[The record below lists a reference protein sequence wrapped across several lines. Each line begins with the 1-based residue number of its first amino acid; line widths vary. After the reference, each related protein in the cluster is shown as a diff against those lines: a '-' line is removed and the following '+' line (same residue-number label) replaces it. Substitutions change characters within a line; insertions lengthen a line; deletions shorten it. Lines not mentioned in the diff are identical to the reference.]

1 MGVERFGVDLLSD
14 RNWLHRGVEHG
25 RGLRAAAETKLPD
38 GRTGP
43 AGLDPRG
50 LVDVLPDPLVV
61 IDAAGMVC
69 WGNPAATEQLGWR
82 LEDWVGRPAML
93 LVHPDDV
100 GLAAEALTTVHTK
113 PLGTPIELRVR
124 VADGSYRLMELRGRP
139 VVDPSGAPMIIA
151 ILRDITERR
160 RWEVGAGNSAMV
172 QSLIECSPLITM
184 LVGVDGRVRS
194 SSAALVRQLGQP
206 LEATVGRPFV
216 ELVAHEDRARV
227 QAACTTVGRGA
238 TVSFEAQFLDAQ
250 GLRIAHLVTAVNLID
265 DPVVAGLVVT
275 AQNIT
280 DLVTARDQLHHLA
293 THDPLTGL
301 LNRAGLLEAIGAALA
316 RQHPLGV
323 VLIDLDEFKQVND
336 RHGHQG
342 GDRVLIEVARR
353 IEALAGDAPAA
364 RLGGDEFVILL
375 THNTVTRARAFLI
388 ELSAAVAAP
397 IPVAGATVTI
407 GAACGAA
414 LARPGDDPDS
424 LLAAADRFMYDAKR
438 RQPGRLGK
446 VSGW

>member
-1 MGVERFGVDLLSD
+1 
-14 RNWLHRGVEHG
+14 
-25 RGLRAAAETKLPD
+25 
-38 GRTGP
+38 
-43 AGLDPRG
+43 
-50 LVDVLPDPLVV
+50 
-61 IDAAGMVC
+61 MV
-69 WGNPAATEQLGWR
+69 
-82 LEDWVGRPAML
+82 
-93 LVHPDDV
+93 
-100 GLAAEALTTVHTK
+100 
-113 PLGTPIELRVR
+113 
-124 VADGSYRLMELRGRP
+124 
-139 VVDPSGAPMIIA
+139 A

-184 LVGVDGRVRS
+184 LVGVDGCVRS

-216 ELVAHEDRARV
+216 ELVAHEDRARCPGV
-227 QAACTTVGRGA
+227 FIKVGRGA
-238 TVSFEAQFLDAQ
+238 TVSFEARLLD
-250 GLRIAHLVTAVNLID
+250 GDGFGIAHLVTAVNLAD
-265 DPVVAGLVVT
+265 DPVVAGVVVT

-280 DLVTARDQLHHLA
+280 ELVAARDRLHHLA

-301 LNRAGLLEAIGAALA
+301 LNRAGLLEAIGSALA
-316 RQHPLGV
+316 RKHPLGV

-336 RHGHQG
+336 CHGHQG
-342 GDRVLIEVARR
+342 GDHVLIEVARR
-353 IEALAGDAPAA
+353 IEAVAGDAPAG

-375 THNTVTRARAFLI
+375 AHNTATRARAFLI

-397 IPVAGATVTI
+397 IPVGGATVTI

-414 LARPGDDPDS
+414 LAQPGDDPDS

-438 RQPGRLGK
+438 RQPGRLSK